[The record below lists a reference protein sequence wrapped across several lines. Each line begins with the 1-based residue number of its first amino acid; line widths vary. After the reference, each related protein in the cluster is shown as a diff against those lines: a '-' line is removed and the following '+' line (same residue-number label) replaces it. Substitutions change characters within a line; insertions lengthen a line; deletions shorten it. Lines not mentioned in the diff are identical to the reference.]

1 MSIQNKYM
9 SWTFKAS
16 NALDNL
22 VAGTG
27 HLYKAVSNGAGDI
40 AASGDKASGILQQG
54 GPANGHVSFGYAG
67 LMKFTTGA
75 AISSKDV
82 ALTVT
87 TSGYMVEA
95 TSGTFI
101 VGRYLGGT
109 NNAVSISSGSVATGM
124 FDFTKPT
131 YVGCADEIF

>member
-1 MSIQNKYM
+1 MSIQNRYM
-9 SWTFKAS
+9 SWTFVAA

-40 AASGDKASGILQQG
+40 AADGGNASGILQQG

-67 LMKFTTGA
+67 IMKFTAGA
-75 AISSKDV
+75 AISSKDI

-87 TSGYMVEA
+87 TSGYCIQA
-95 TSGTFI
+95 TSGSHI

-109 NNAVSISSGSVATGM
+109 NNAVGISSGSVGTGM
-124 FDFTKPT
+124 FDFSIPK
-131 YVGCADEIF
+131 YVTTSDGVF